1 MHDPLPLTRDVV
13 LIGGGH
19 THALVLRAWGMNPL
33 PGARLTLVSPDP
45 VAPYSGMLPGLV
57 AGHYGRDDLMIDL
70 VRLARFAGAR
80 LVLGRAEGLDRAR
93 RQVLVPGRAPVRY
106 DLASLDIGVTS
117 EMPDL
122 PGFAAHAHPAKPLA
136 PFADAWEAHLARVA
150 QGGPAEAVVIGG
162 GVAGAELAMAMAHRL
177 GPGRVTLAEAAAT
190 LLPALAP
197 GTRAAILAE
206 AERLGL
212 AVRTNAAVAEVGPDH
227 VRLAGGERLPSAFT
241 CGAAGAHAHPWLA
254 ETGLDLHEGYVAV
267 GPTLASTGD
276 PAVFAVGD
284 CAHLTHA
291 PRPKAGVYAVRAAP
305 VLLDN
310 LRAALTG
317 TRPRHFRP
325 QRDYLKLVSCGGRRA
340 VADRSG
346 LRTSGAWVW
355 RWKDR
360 IDRRFMA
367 RFAELAPMD
376 AGKAPDLAAL
386 GAREEAA
393 GQPLCGGCAAK
404 VGRGALAAALAS
416 LPAPARPDVLAGPGD
431 DAAVLRTG
439 GATQVLTTDTLRA
452 FTGDWWLLSR
462 IAAVHA
468 LGDVWA
474 MGAAPQA
481 ALAQVVLPRMAAPLQ
496 AATLAEILDAAAG
509 VFAPEGAAIVGGHT
523 ALGAELSVGFTVTGL
538 AAGPVTGLAGARAG
552 DALILTKA
560 LGTGVILAAEM
571 AMRARG
577 PHVAAAL
584 AAMARPQGEAARL
597 LAPRARAMTDVTGFG
612 LAGHLAGLLAASG
625 VSARLDLAAL
635 PVLEGALDLLAAG
648 IRSTLHAANADPG
661 VPLALP
667 PGPRAELLLD
677 PQTAGGLLAA
687 VPADEAPGLVA
698 ALRGLGLPA
707 AVIGRLAEGPPAI
720 TAA

>member
-1 MHDPLPLTRDVV
+1 MDEPLPLTRDVV

-33 PGARLTLVSPDP
+33 PGARLTLVSPEP

-57 AGHYGRDDLMIDL
+57 AGHYRREALMIDL
-70 VRLARFAGAR
+70 VRLVRFAGAR

-93 RQVLVPGRAPVRY
+93 REVLLSGRAPLRY
-106 DLASLDIGVTS
+106 DIASLDIGVTS
-117 EMPDL
+117 DMPDL
-122 PGFAAHAHPAKPLA
+122 PGFARHAHPAKPLG
-136 PFADAWEAHLARVA
+136 PFAEAWAAHLARVA

-162 GVAGAELAMAMAHRL
+162 GVAGTELALAMAYRL
-177 GPGRVTLAEAAAT
+177 GPGRVTLVEAGPTPLPGLSPGARRAVLAEAA
-190 LLPALAP
+190 
-197 GTRAAILAE
+197 
-206 AERLGL
+206 RLGL
-212 AVRTNAAVAEVGPDH
+212 SLRTGAAAVEVGPGQ
-227 VRLAGGERLPSAFT
+227 VRLAGGETLPSAFT
-241 CGAAGAHAHPWLA
+241 CGAAGARAQGWLA
-254 ETGLDLHEGYVAV
+254 ATGLALHEGFVAV
-267 GPTLASTGD
+267 GPTLASTND
-276 PAVFAVGD
+276 PAVFAAGD

-291 PRPKAGVYAVRAAP
+291 PRPKAGVFAVRAAP
-305 VLLDN
+305 VLFDN

-317 TRPRHFRP
+317 TQPRRFRP
-325 QRDYLKLVSCGGRRA
+325 QRDYLRLVSCGGRRA

-346 LRTSGAWVW
+346 LHAAGGWVW

-360 IDRRFMA
+360 IDRRFMD
-367 RFAELAPMD
+367 RFAGLAPMG
-376 AGKAPDLAAL
+376 AGTPPDLAAL

-393 GQPLCGGCAAK
+393 GRPLCGGCAAK

-416 LPAPARPDVLAGPGD
+416 LPAPGRPDVLAGPGD

-452 FTGDWWLLSR
+452 FTHDWWLLAR

-481 ALAQVVLPRMAAPLQ
+481 VLAQVVLPRMSAPLQ
-496 AATLAEILDAAAG
+496 TATLAEILAAARG
-509 VFAPEGAAIVGGHT
+509 VFDPEGAAIVGGHS

-538 AAGPVTGLAGARAG
+538 AQGPVTGLAGARPG

-577 PHVAAAL
+577 AHVAAAL

-635 PVLEGALDLLAAG
+635 PVLDGALDLLAAG

-661 VPLALP
+661 VPFALP

-687 VPADEAPGLVA
+687 VPEDEAPGLVA

-707 AVIGRLAEGPPAI
+707 AVIGRIAEGPPAI
-720 TAA
+720 AAA